1 MLHQNDEEVLVIHSG
16 FHSLVTVYCVD
27 FSVMLKNQPRTLDAG
42 EKHIYFAKLKVPR
55 QVRV

>member
-1 MLHQNDEEVLVIHSG
+1 MLHQNDEEVLS
-16 FHSLVTVYCVD
+16 FHSLVTVYFVD

-55 QVRV
+55 RVRV